1 MSKIVGYQNGKTR
14 SAFIELQP
22 EETEY
27 QKAVREYNEKQTREQ
42 QEAIAD
48 AEKQHAEQV
57 KDSTLVYPKESKPFS
72 VGDAARMILDATED
86 MDPKARGIFIELLAK
101 GEV

>member
-1 MSKIVGYQNGKTR
+1 MSKSVSYQNVNYQNGKTR

-27 QKAVREYNEKQTREQ
+27 QKAVREHLERQEREE
-42 QEAIAD
+42 QEAQAA
-48 AEKQHAEQV
+48 AEPPKPEQ
-57 KDSTLVYPKESKPFS
+57 PKPEPKPLN
-72 VGDAARMILDATED
+72 VGDAARMILNATAG
-86 MDPKARGIFIELLAK
+86 MDPKERGIFVELLAK

>member
-1 MSKIVGYQNGKTR
+1 MSKSVSYQTVSYQNGKTR

-27 QKAVREYNEKQTREQ
+27 QKAVREHLERQEREE
-42 QEAIAD
+42 QEAQA
-48 AEKQHAEQV
+48 AAEQ
-57 KDSTLVYPKESKPFS
+57 PKPEPKPLN
-72 VGDAARMILDATED
+72 VGDAARMILNATAG
-86 MDPKARGIFIELLAK
+86 MDPKERGIFVELLAK

>member
-1 MSKIVGYQNGKTR
+1 MSKIVNYQNGKTR

-27 QKAVREYNEKQTREQ
+27 QKAVREYYERQEREE
-42 QEAIAD
+42 QEAQAA
-48 AEKQHAEQV
+48 AEPEQ
-57 KDSTLVYPKESKPFS
+57 PKPEQPKPEPKPLN
-72 VGDAARMILDATED
+72 VGDAARMILNATED
-86 MDPKARGIFIELLAK
+86 MDSKARGIFVELLAK

>member
-1 MSKIVGYQNGKTR
+1 MSKVVSYQNGKTR

-27 QKAVREYNEKQTREQ
+27 QKAVREHLERQEREE
-42 QEAIAD
+42 QEAQ
-48 AEKQHAEQV
+48 AEPEQ
-57 KDSTLVYPKESKPFS
+57 PKPEPKPFS
-72 VGDAARMILDATED
+72 VEDAARMILNATEG
-86 MDPKARGIFIELLAK
+86 MDSKARGIFIELMAK

>member
-1 MSKIVGYQNGKTR
+1 MSKSVSYQNGKTR

-27 QKAVREYNEKQTREQ
+27 QKAVREHLERQEREE
-42 QEAIAD
+42 QEAQA
-48 AEKQHAEQV
+48 AAEQ
-57 KDSTLVYPKESKPFS
+57 PKPEPKPLN
-72 VGDAARMILDATED
+72 VGDAARMILNATAG
-86 MDPKARGIFIELLAK
+86 MDPKARGIFVELLAK